1 MVPAASLHLS
11 LPFPP
16 FPLAPLR
23 HAPIRAPKNGSHFL
37 PTHLPCLHPPALPP
51 ARSVHQKFV
60 TAANHHLSPP
70 LPPPLRH
77 APIRAAKNS
86 SSFLPTHLSSL
97 HPPIFGIVPAG
108 ANANKLFCLHPV
120 LYRAS
125 RCERKTKHDF
135 VCWPL
140 TLEWYLCSLVVNMIT
155 KVNASTHI
163 NKYAHSYTYVY
174 IHIHIVVHI
183 YIYIYTYTYKGI

>member
-1 MVPAASLHLS
+1 MRVGFVLGCLDSYWVPPARSEHHKMVPAASLHLS

-16 FPLAPLR
+16 LPPGT
-23 HAPIRAPKNGSHFL
+23 PPPCPDPSTKNGSHFL
-37 PTHLPCLHPPALPP
+37 PTHRPSLHPPALPP
-51 ARSVHQKFV
+51 ARSVHQKIV

-77 APIRAAKNS
+77 APIRATKNG

-135 VCWPL
+135 VC
-140 TLEWYLCSLVVNMIT
+140 
-155 KVNASTHI
+155 
-163 NKYAHSYTYVY
+163 
-174 IHIHIVVHI
+174 
-183 YIYIYTYTYKGI
+183 